1 MQAFLDNFA
10 NLDTLRQVWPLLRD
24 GVRLS
29 LALVATIVPLGI
41 GLGLGLAVLGT
52 RPSRLL
58 RAGLFVYIDVLR
70 SFPPLVLLILVYYG
84 GPFLGLRL
92 SEFPAA
98 VLALVLNSSSYYG
111 EIFRAGIESIPQGQ
125 HEAARATGLT
135 GGQTLVHVVL
145 PQALRSVVP
154 PLASNTLEVV
164 KLTSIASVVALP
176 ELLRAALVAQGIV
189 YNPTPLMAVA
199 VVYAVVLWPLVRL
212 VSRFE
217 RELLAWR

>member
-1 MQAFLDNFA
+1 VQAFLDNFA
-10 NLDTLRQVWPLLRD
+10 NLDTLRQVWPLLWE
-24 GVRLS
+24 GMRLS
-29 LALVATIVPLGI
+29 LWLIATIVPLGI
-41 GLGLGLAVLGT
+41 AIGLGLAIVGALGG
-52 RPSRLL
+52 RLL
-58 RAGLFVYIDVLR
+58 RAALFAYIDLLR

-92 SEFPAA
+92 AEFPAA

-111 EIFRAGIESIPQGQ
+111 EIFRAGIESIPRGQ
-125 HEAARATGLT
+125 LEAARATGLT
-135 GGQTLVHVVL
+135 AAQALVHVVL
-145 PQALRSVVP
+145 PQAIRNVVP

-176 ELLRAALVAQGIV
+176 ELLRAALIAQGLV

-199 VVYAVVLWPLVRL
+199 VIYAVVLWPLVRL

>member
-10 NLDTLRQVWPLLRD
+10 NLDTLRQVYPLLLD
-24 GVRLS
+24 GLRLTGW
-29 LALVATIVPLGI
+29 LVLTIVPLGAA
-41 GLGLGLAVLGT
+41 LGLGLAILGSFE
-52 RPSRLL
+52 SRAL
-58 RAGLFVYIDVLR
+58 RAVLIGYIDLLR

-92 SEFPAA
+92 PEFPAA

-111 EIFRAGIESIPQGQ
+111 EIFRAGIESIPRGQ
-125 HEAARATGLT
+125 HEAARASGL
-135 GGQTLVHVVL
+135 GPGQTLVYVVL
-145 PQALRSVVP
+145 PQAIRNVVP
-154 PLASNTLEVV
+154 PLVSNTLEVI

-176 ELLRAALVAQGIV
+176 ELLRAALIAQGLV

-199 VVYAVVLWPLVRL
+199 VLYAVVLWPLVRL

-217 RELLAWR
+217 RQLLAWQ